1 MTLST
6 ARIFLGSMTGTSL
19 DGMDLVA
26 VAFVSQQPP
35 QLLHQRFIP
44 YPDDLRSQLLYLC
57 STPDASISDC
67 CRLDSWLGEF
77 YASSIGDF
85 LTDSNLSASEI
96 TALGS
101 HGQTIRHNIASDHPY
116 TLQIGDPNII
126 AAQTGLTVVADF
138 RRRDVALGGQGA
150 PLAPAFHQQVF
161 HSENTNRAIL
171 NIGGIANI
179 THLPANSSLPV
190 TGFDTG
196 PGNTLIDHISQ
207 QHLGN
212 RYDQNGES
220 ARTGNIIKSLLDEML
235 DYEPYFAQPHPKSTG
250 TDYFSSHWLRNFEL
264 QPVSTP
270 DLLATLTELTA
281 VSISRGLQS
290 LHKETE
296 ECYVC
301 GGGVHNKYLMKR
313 LAAHLN
319 NCTLK
324 STEALGIHPDWIE
337 AMAFAWL
344 AKQTVDF
351 QPGNLPSVTNA
362 DRFTVL
368 GGIYHSHRQR

>member
-1 MTLST
+1 
-6 ARIFLGSMTGTSL
+6 MTGTSL

-26 VAFVSQQPP
+26 VAFESHQPP
-35 QLLHQRFIP
+35 QLLHQKFIP
-44 YPDDLRSQLLYLC
+44 YPDDLRSQLQHLC
-57 STPDASISDC
+57 LTPDASISDC

-77 YASSIGDF
+77 YASSISDF
-85 LTDSNLSASEI
+85 LTDTDLNWSQI

-101 HGQTIRHNIASDHPY
+101 HGQTIRHNITSDHPY

-126 AAQTGLTVVADF
+126 AARTGLTVVADF

-161 HSENTNRAIL
+161 HSSQMNRAIL

-179 THLPANSSLPV
+179 TCLAADSSSPV
-190 TGFDTG
+190 IGFDTG

-207 QHLGN
+207 QRLGN

-220 ARTGNIIKSLLDEML
+220 ARTGNIVKPLLDEML
-235 DYEPYFAQPHPKSTG
+235 DNEPYFAQPHPKSTG
-250 TDYFSSHWLRNFEL
+250 TDYFSPQWLRNFDL

-270 DLLATLTELTA
+270 DLLATLSELTA

-290 LHKETE
+290 LGKEPE
-296 ECYVC
+296 ECFVC
-301 GGGVHNKYLMKR
+301 GGGVHNEYLMER
-313 LAAHLN
+313 LAVHLN

-324 STEALGIHPDWIE
+324 STETLGIHPDWIE

-344 AKQTVDF
+344 AKQTMDF

-362 DRFTVL
+362 DKFTVL
-368 GGIYHSHRQR
+368 GGIYHSHRQK

>member
-1 MTLST
+1 MTTSS

-26 VAFVSQQPP
+26 VAFESHQPP
-35 QLLHQRFIP
+35 QLLHQKFIP
-44 YPDDLRSQLLYLC
+44 YPDDLRSQLQHLC
-57 STPDASISDC
+57 LTPDASISDC

-77 YASSIGDF
+77 YASSISDF
-85 LTDSNLSASEI
+85 LTDTDLNWSQI

-101 HGQTIRHNIASDHPY
+101 HGQTIRHNITSDHPY

-126 AAQTGLTVVADF
+126 AARTGLTVVADF

-161 HSENTNRAIL
+161 HSSQMNRAIL

-179 THLPANSSLPV
+179 TCLAADSSSPV
-190 TGFDTG
+190 IGFDTG

-207 QHLGN
+207 QRLGN

-220 ARTGNIIKSLLDEML
+220 ARTGNIVKPLLDEML
-235 DYEPYFAQPHPKSTG
+235 DNEPYFAQPHPKSTG
-250 TDYFSSHWLRNFEL
+250 TDYFSPQWLRNFDL

-270 DLLATLTELTA
+270 DLLATLSELTA

-290 LHKETE
+290 LGKEPE
-296 ECYVC
+296 ECFVC
-301 GGGVHNKYLMKR
+301 GGGVHNEYLMER
-313 LAAHLN
+313 LAVHLN

-324 STEALGIHPDWIE
+324 STETLGIHPDWIE

-344 AKQTVDF
+344 AKQTMDF

-362 DRFTVL
+362 DKFTVL
-368 GGIYHSHRQR
+368 GGIYHSHRQK